1 MVFKLDSRHDLTEQ
15 FRGMACKRLDQALA
29 ALRTRSRSAR
39 SLDTAVH
46 KARKRIR
53 EVRAL
58 LRLMRAP
65 MGEKAFKREN
75 RALRDA
81 CRPLSAVRDATAL
94 IEAFKTLQAEAGVNA
109 PLETFES
116 TRKALRKRRQDLR
129 RRALQQAETLEHSA
143 AAVEKVRDRLK
154 SRKLK
159 HATRKTLKTA
169 LRRSCKQAQSAMA
182 AALQDG
188 DEQAAEQTFAT
199 LPDISID
206 YALMEKAKQVLMTRA
221 NFAWDDV
228 GAWDALD
235 RGWPRDAQGNVV
247 VGDPV
252 LIDVKNSVVYNEPG
266 AERMAVSVIGVE
278 GLAVVVSADGVLIV
292 PKDRVQDVKKAVK
305 EMKARGAT
313 QL

>member
-154 SRKLK
+154 RRKLK

-182 AALQDG
+182 AALQDPTNEQLHAWRKRVKNLRHQLEFLTPRG
-188 DEQAAEQTFAT
+188 AGPRRAQAEQARHLTDLLGHDHDLALLSDLLAGEFSAAVAEQTAQR
-199 LPDISID
+199 LQLLIADQRSKLQASAHSLAANLHAAPPDQ
-206 YALMEKAKQVLMTRA
+206 L
-221 NFAWDDV
+221 
-228 GAWDALD
+228 
-235 RGWPRDAQGNVV
+235 
-247 VGDPV
+247 
-252 LIDVKNSVVYNEPG
+252 
-266 AERMAVSVIGVE
+266 E
-278 GLAVVVSADGVLIV
+278 G
-292 PKDRVQDVKKAVK
+292 KF
-305 EMKARGAT
+305 
-313 QL
+313 